1 MNPHGLLMA
10 YAEAQVKPVIS
21 DFDTFT
27 IGSMGMSYGRMPAD
41 QVQLLHWA
49 LDHTEEVL
57 KSPDQRGWMARWLEI
72 LKVEARKGFHPKL
85 PEFGFGDPTS
95 YGLISKVVGATKVC
109 GAVRHGA
116 ECFNFYFPQELDEE
130 FLVVWDGFTHHPP
143 WLSFKEPELRQFL
156 LQRAK
161 DGYCFP
167 INPVWPLR
175 DPGWYE
181 VLHALK
187 ANGAESANLAA
198 WFEPR
203 VMERI
208 EAIHTAHP
216 GGFLSKTGYDKMRRE
231 VSSIRN
237 TMDLSGIE
245 MADIMYEDVRLE
257 ARKRWRRAR
266 QALILKARL
275 AAQRKAMG
283 TSAPATETEQEA
295 GSSNRCRTDPNA
307 T

>member
-1 MNPHGLLMA
+1 MEPDLTPLVGWETGRASEPAFMDMNLHATRGDSSPEVVLYQQDLHDAMNPHGLLMA

-116 ECFNFYFPQELDEE
+116 ECFNFYFPQVTGLGSGQ
-130 FLVVWDGFTHHPP
+130 GF
-143 WLSFKEPELRQFL
+143 
-156 LQRAK
+156 
-161 DGYCFP
+161 G
-167 INPVWPLR
+167 
-175 DPGWYE
+175 
-181 VLHALK
+181 
-187 ANGAESANLAA
+187 
-198 WFEPR
+198 
-203 VMERI
+203 
-208 EAIHTAHP
+208 
-216 GGFLSKTGYDKMRRE
+216 
-231 VSSIRN
+231 
-237 TMDLSGIE
+237 
-245 MADIMYEDVRLE
+245 
-257 ARKRWRRAR
+257 
-266 QALILKARL
+266 
-275 AAQRKAMG
+275 
-283 TSAPATETEQEA
+283 
-295 GSSNRCRTDPNA
+295 
-307 T
+307 